1 MRPRG
6 YQRAPSMQKPTDYP
20 TDKTLH
26 PNYPFLMS
34 SHGLKSFESDD
45 EDDDSDSSNDQF
57 AFTINTELL
66 VDVKDISIGDFIGEG
81 SSSTVYRGL
90 FRRVVPVSVKIFQPK
105 RTSALSIE
113 QRKKFQ
119 REVLLLSKFRHENIV
134 RFIGA
139 CIEPKLMIIT
149 ELMEGNTLQK
159 FMLSVRPKPLDLK
172 LSISFALDIARGM
185 EFLNAMALFTEI

>member
-1 MRPRG
+1 
-6 YQRAPSMQKPTDYP
+6 MQKPTDYP

-90 FRRVVPVSVKIFQPK
+90 WVSRFSISYFEIASGFGAKIADF
-105 RTSALSIE
+105 
-113 QRKKFQ
+113 
-119 REVLLLSKFRHENIV
+119 VLLFILS
-134 RFIGA
+134 
-139 CIEPKLMIIT
+139 
-149 ELMEGNTLQK
+149 
-159 FMLSVRPKPLDLK
+159 
-172 LSISFALDIARGM
+172 
-185 EFLNAMALFTEI
+185 